1 MWNPTN
7 RSRVAGIEKKTK
19 RYPSDLT
26 DEEWDRMEPFMPKG
40 AQTGRKSTTDVRE
53 NASRY
58 IARSGCSWR
67 MLPKDGAIY
76 DSW

>member
-26 DEEWDRMEPFMPKG
+26 DEEWDWMEPFMQKG
-40 AQTGRKSTTDVRE
+40 AQRGRKSTTDVRE
-53 NASRY
+53 VFAAWLALRGRRNVIR
-58 IARSGCSWR
+58 
-67 MLPKDGAIY
+67 
-76 DSW
+76 